1 MNHNGQ
7 NNHEVRVLLLWTLVQ
22 MDLRLAH
29 IERAI
34 GLCQQWQFTVINE
47 LAELMGLEPG
57 YDRIETAAHQVM
69 AKRTPVQV

>member
-7 NNHEVRVLLLWTLVQ
+7 DNHEVSVLLLWTLVQ
-22 MDLRLAH
+22 MDLRMAH

-34 GLCQQWQFTVINE
+34 GLCQRWQFLEINA
-47 LAELMGLEPG
+47 LAEAMGLEPG
-57 YDRIETAAHQVM
+57 YDRIEAATHQVM